1 VLHTCTKTGYLLQ
14 GSLNVKINFFEKM
27 LGSGFFTGYMPIV
40 PGTFG
45 SLAGL
50 LIYFIPGFEKPVII
64 IPAIIVFFAYGI
76 YVGNKFDKF
85 YGKDPRQCTIDEVV
99 GMWISL
105 LFLPKR
111 IIVSVV
117 AFIVWRLF
125 DIIKPFPARNLEKL
139 NGGLGIMIDDVVA
152 GIYSLIVLQVLLYIF
167 KF

>member
-1 VLHTCTKTGYLLQ
+1 M
-14 GSLNVKINFFEKM
+14 KINFFERM

-45 SLAGL
+45 SLAAL

-64 IPAIIVFFAYGI
+64 IPAIIVFMVYGI
-76 YVGNKFDKF
+76 YVGNKFDKV

-111 IIVSVV
+111 IIVSVI
-117 AFIVWRLF
+117 AFIVWRVF
-125 DIIKPFPARNLEKL
+125 DIVKPFPARNLEKL
-139 NGGLGIMIDDVVA
+139 EGGLGIMIDDVVA
-152 GIYSLIVLQVLLYIF
+152 GFYSLIVLQVLLYIF